1 MNPAASALPIPIRQH
16 QQDMHQERHDLLRT
30 IGDIAYSRT
39 TFFRHWHTQD
49 QVNAALRNEGRMLGL
64 LERSSET
71 ANIMA
76 AATIL
81 LSGRTNNNINNSI
94 FQAGGLSGGLPSGF
108 WDPVTVFLTNAQLE
122 AALQPFTPVAENTE
136 LCCICQEGLAVRPAC
151 ELTQCHHHLHRSCAE
166 QWFAMSTRCP
176 VCRASAAP
184 AAAPPQT
191 G

>member
-1 MNPAASALPIPIRQH
+1 MNPVTSAIPLPIHRQP
-16 QQDMHQERHDLLRT
+16 QDMHYDRHELMRT
-30 IGDIAYSRT
+30 IGDIAYARS
-39 TFFRHWHTQD
+39 TFFRHWHTHD

-64 LERSSET
+64 IERSSET
-71 ANIMA
+71 ANIVA
-76 AATIL
+76 AASIL
-81 LSGRTNNNINNSI
+81 LSNRNVSNNI
-94 FQAGGLSGGLPSGF
+94 PTGF
-108 WDPVTVFLTNAQLE
+108 WDAVPVFLTNAQLE

-136 LCCICQEGLAVRPAC
+136 LCCICQEGLTVRPAC

-184 AAAPPQT
+184 APQQT

>member
-1 MNPAASALPIPIRQH
+1 MNPAASALPLPIHHQ
-16 QQDMHQERHDLLRT
+16 QQDMHQERHDLMRT

-39 TFFRHWHTQD
+39 TFFRHWHTHD

-64 LERSSET
+64 LERSSE
-71 ANIMA
+71 AASIMA
-76 AATIL
+76 AASIL
-81 LSGRTNNNINNSI
+81 LSTRTNNNINNSI
-94 FQAGGLSGGLPSGF
+94 FQGGLSGGLSGGF
-108 WDPVTVFLTNAQLE
+108 WDPVTVFLTNDQMA

-136 LCCICQEGLAVRPAC
+136 LCCICQEGLSVRPAC

-184 AAAPPQT
+184 AAAPQQT